1 METKQYHIVNHYIDF
16 WANSF
21 NYQEESS
28 RQGFWIPTIINT
40 LILILEYTFVTISYD
55 NFGLLEDFSVFTKII
70 LMLIPLIMGIAQIAL
85 TQRRFNNLNSNNV
98 CPKICGIA
106 FVITFLA
113 FVIDIK
119 IIAIFTLL
127 IYLITALINVIIASR
142 PTK

>member
-21 NYQEESS
+21 NYQEETS

-127 IYLITALINVIIASR
+127 IYFITALINVIIAAR

>member
-1 METKQYHIVNHYIDF
+1 METKQYHIVNRYIDF
-16 WANSF
+16 WVNTF
-21 NYQEESS
+21 NYQGETS

-70 LMLIPLIMGIAQIAL
+70 LMLIPFIMGIAQTAL
-85 TQRRFNNLNSNNV
+85 TQRRFNNLNSNSI
-98 CPKICGIA
+98 CLKICGVA

-113 FVIDIK
+113 FVIDIR
-119 IIAIFTLL
+119 IIAVFTLM

>member
-21 NYQEESS
+21 NYQEETS

-40 LILILEYTFVTISYD
+40 LILILEYTFVTISYN

>member
-1 METKQYHIVNHYIDF
+1 METKQYHIVDYYIDF
-16 WANSF
+16 WANTF
-21 NYQEESS
+21 NYQGETSQ
-28 RQGFWIPTIINT
+28 QGFWIPTIINT
-40 LILILEYTFVTISYD
+40 LILILEYIFVTISYD

-70 LMLIPLIMGIAQIAL
+70 LMLIPLIMGIAQTAL

-127 IYLITALINVIIASR
+127 IY
-142 PTK
+142 

>member
-21 NYQEESS
+21 NYQEETS

-106 FVITFLA
+106 LVITFLA

>member
-21 NYQEESS
+21 NYQEETS

-85 TQRRFNNLNSNNV
+85 TQQRFNNLNSNNV

>member
-21 NYQEESS
+21 NYQEETS

-40 LILILEYTFVTISYD
+40 LILILEYTFVTISDD

>member
-21 NYQEESS
+21 NYQEETS

-113 FVIDIK
+113 FVTDIK

>member
-21 NYQEESS
+21 NYQEETS

-55 NFGLLEDFSVFTKII
+55 NFGLLEDFTVFTKII
-70 LMLIPLIMGIAQIAL
+70 LMLIPLIMGIAQTAL

-127 IYLITALINVIIASR
+127 IYFITALINVIIAAR

>member
-1 METKQYHIVNHYIDF
+1 MESKQYHLVDHYIDF
-16 WANSF
+16 WANTF
-21 NYQEESS
+21 NYQGETS

-70 LMLIPLIMGIAQIAL
+70 LMLIPFTMGIAQTAL
-85 TQRRFNNLNSNNV
+85 TQRRFNNLNSNNN
-98 CPKICGIA
+98 CPKICGVV
-106 FVITFLA
+106 FVITFSA

-119 IIAIFTLL
+119 IIVVFTLM
-127 IYLITALINVIIASR
+127 IYLITALINAIIASR

>member
-21 NYQEESS
+21 NYQEETS

-85 TQRRFNNLNSNNV
+85 TQRRFDNLNSNNV

>member
-21 NYQEESS
+21 NYQEETS

-127 IYLITALINVIIASR
+127 IYLITALINVIIAAR

>member
-21 NYQEESS
+21 NYQEETS

>member
-21 NYQEESS
+21 NYQEETS

-55 NFGLLEDFSVFTKII
+55 NLGLLEDFSVFTKII

>member
-21 NYQEESS
+21 NYQEETS

-55 NFGLLEDFSVFTKII
+55 NSGLLEDFSVFTKII

>member
-21 NYQEESS
+21 NYQEETS

-70 LMLIPLIMGIAQIAL
+70 LMLIPFIMGIAQIAL

>member
-1 METKQYHIVNHYIDF
+1 METKQYHIVNRYIDF
-16 WANSF
+16 WVNTF
-21 NYQEESS
+21 NYQGETS

-55 NFGLLEDFSVFTKII
+55 NFGLLEDFSVFTKI
-70 LMLIPLIMGIAQIAL
+70 MGIAQTAL
-85 TQRRFNNLNSNNV
+85 TQRRFNNLNSNSI
-98 CPKICGIA
+98 CPKICGVA

-113 FVIDIK
+113 FVIDIR
-119 IIAIFTLL
+119 IIAVFTLM

>member
-1 METKQYHIVNHYIDF
+1 METKQYYIVNHYIDF
-16 WANSF
+16 WVNTF
-21 NYQEESS
+21 NYQGETS
-28 RQGFWIPTIINT
+28 RQGFWVPTIINT

-55 NFGLLEDFSVFTKII
+55 NFGLLEDFTVFTKII
-70 LMLIPLIMGIAQIAL
+70 LMLIPLIMGIAQTAL

-98 CPKICGIA
+98 CPKICGVA

-113 FVIDIK
+113 FVFDIK

-127 IYLITALINVIIASR
+127 IYLITALINIIIASR

>member
-21 NYQEESS
+21 NYQEETS

-70 LMLIPLIMGIAQIAL
+70 LMLIPFIMGIAQIAL

-98 CPKICGIA
+98 CPKIYGIA

>member
-21 NYQEESS
+21 NYHGQTS

-55 NFGLLEDFSVFTKII
+55 NFSLLEDFSVFTKII
-70 LMLIPLIMGIAQIAL
+70 LILIPLIMGIAQTAL

-119 IIAIFTLL
+119 IIAVFTLL

>member
-21 NYQEESS
+21 NYQEETS
-28 RQGFWIPTIINT
+28 RQGFWIPIIINT